1 MTDMSDKSMN
11 QQEVIDRYFQ
21 EHRAKVLDIA
31 AFLDRVDR
39 CHEDT
44 ADFRIEALIRCIQEL
59 QSDQEGRTERILLL
73 LSDKTTTPI
82 DHAGEKGASGAPPPI
97 S

>member
-1 MTDMSDKSMN
+1 MN
-11 QQEVIDRYFQ
+11 QEEIIDRYFL

-39 CHEDT
+39 CTDDGN
-44 ADFRIEALIRCIQEL
+44 DFRIEALHRCIEEL
-59 QSDQEGRTERILLL
+59 SSDTEGRAERILLL
-73 LSDKTTTPI
+73 LSDLSTDPVAE
-82 DHAGEKGASGAPPPI
+82 AGTQGASGAVPRT

>member
-1 MTDMSDKSMN
+1 MPANPMN
-11 QQEVIDRYFQ
+11 QREVIDRYYL

-39 CHEDT
+39 CDSTEL
-44 ADFRIEALIRCIQEL
+44 DFRMKSLQQCIQEL
-59 QSDQEGRTERILLL
+59 QSDRVGRTERILLL
-73 LSDKTTTPI
+73 LSDQTTEPI
-82 DHAGEKGASGAPPPI
+82 SHAGTKGASGAAPPT